1 MEAPDGVAPASAAY
15 AAGTVAQRAPSALA
29 ELSSVLASLPC
40 SALTASG
47 DGASVSVHGYV
58 GAHDGLERVRAAV
71 ANMPK
76 ADAPASIDVHPVGES
91 SCDVVKAFAP
101 LWISTHEPTSAAS
114 GASIRTK
121 APNGQLT
128 EGSPLVLNVTTPGYD
143 SYVNVDYYVL
153 DGSVV
158 HLVPNR
164 RQKGNQAP
172 PNYSATIG
180 GMGEWVIAK
189 PLGSELIVLV
199 VTPVPLFDK
208 LRPDSEPRADYL
220 HDVEARLKEIAGK
233 YGQARIGVDFAPIT
247 TRVAAQ

>member
-1 MEAPDGVAPASAAY
+1 
-15 AAGTVAQRAPSALA
+15 
-29 ELSSVLASLPC
+29 
-40 SALTASG
+40 
-47 DGASVSVHGYV
+47 
-58 GAHDGLERVRAAV
+58 
-71 ANMPK
+71 MPK
-76 ADAPASIDVHPVGES
+76 ADAPASIDVHSVGEN

-101 LWISTHEPTSAAS
+101 FWVSTHEPSSAAS

-128 EGSPLVLNVTTPGYD
+128 EGSPLVLNITTPGYD

-220 HDVEARLKEIAGK
+220 RDVDARLKEIAAK